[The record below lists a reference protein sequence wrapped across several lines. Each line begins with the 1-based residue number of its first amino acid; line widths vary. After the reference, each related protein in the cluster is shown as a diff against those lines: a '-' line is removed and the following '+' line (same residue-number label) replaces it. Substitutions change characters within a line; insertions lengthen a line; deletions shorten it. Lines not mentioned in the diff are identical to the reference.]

1 MKLMIRSLQ
10 SALLVTF
17 TALLFPLQVHAET
30 ARQTRNAAEKALHH
44 LYENNHKAREIGDKA
59 VAVLVFPAVYK
70 AGFMVGA
77 QTGNGV
83 LFKHGKVEGYYNT
96 TAASYGLQ
104 AGIQKFSY
112 ALFFMDEHSLHY
124 LNKSGGFEV
133 GGAPSLVIADDGFS
147 SSLST
152 TTLQKGIY
160 AFFFGQKGLMAGLGL
175 QGTKITEYTPS
186 E

>member
-1 MKLMIRSLQ
+1 MHALRPLLY
-10 SALLVTF
+10 ALLAIFVTLP
-17 TALLFPLQVHAET
+17 AHAET
-30 ARQTRNAAEKALHH
+30 ARELRNRSEKALHH
-44 LYENNHKAREIGDKA
+44 LYANNHKAREIGDKA
-59 VAVLVFPAVYK
+59 IAVLVFPDVYK

-83 LFKHGKVEGYYNT
+83 LFKDGRVSGYYNSS
-96 TAASYGLQ
+96 AASYGLQ

-133 GGAPSLVIADDGFS
+133 GGAPSLVVADEGFS

-160 AFFFGQKGLMAGLGL
+160 AFFFGQKGLMAGIGL
-175 QGTKITEYTPS
+175 QGTKISQYHPS

>member
-1 MKLMIRSLQ
+1 MNPTMKALHI
-10 SALLVTF
+10 ALLSVCFSIVLPTK
-17 TALLFPLQVHAET
+17 AQAET
-30 ARQTRNAAEKALHH
+30 AKELRVRSEKALHH
-44 LYENNHKAREIGDKA
+44 LYSNNHKAREIGDKA
-59 VAVLVFPAVYK
+59 VAILVFPTVYK

-83 LFKHGKVEGYYNT
+83 LFRNGKAASYYNT

-133 GGAPSLVIADDGFS
+133 GGAPSLVVADEGFS

-175 QGTKITEYTPS
+175 QGTKISEYTPS

>member
-1 MKLMIRSLQ
+1 MKAPRF
-10 SALLVTF
+10 ALLA
-17 TALLFPLQVHAET
+17 ALASLCLVSHAQAET
-30 ARQTRNAAEKALHH
+30 ARELRVRSEKALHR
-44 LYENNHKAREIGDKA
+44 LYEGNSKARVIGDKA
-59 VAVLVFPAVYK
+59 VAVLVFPDVYK

-83 LFKHGKVEGYYNT
+83 LFKDGKVAGYYNSS
-96 TAASYGLQ
+96 AASYGLQ
-104 AGIQKFSY
+104 AGVQKFSY
-112 ALFFMDEHSLHY
+112 ALFFMDTDSLHY

-133 GGAPSLVIADDGFS
+133 GGAPSLVVVDEGFS

-160 AFFFGQKGLMAGLGL
+160 AFFFGQKGLMAGIGL
-175 QGTKITEYTPS
+175 QGTKISQYTPS

>member
-1 MKLMIRSLQ
+1 MKTLP
-10 SALLVTF
+10 LLLLTTLATLFVT
-17 TALLFPLQVHAET
+17 PCSQAET
-30 ARQTRNAAEKALHH
+30 ARELRVRSEKALHH
-44 LYENNHKAREIGDKA
+44 LYSSNHKAREIGDKA
-59 VAVLVFPAVYK
+59 VAVLVFPTVYK

-83 LFKHGKVEGYYNT
+83 LFRNGKVAGYFNT
-96 TAASYGLQ
+96 SAASYGIQ

-133 GGAPSLVIADDGFS
+133 GGAPSLVMADKGLA

-175 QGTKITEYTPS
+175 QGTKISQYTPS

>member
-1 MKLMIRSLQ
+1 MKAPRF
-10 SALLVTF
+10 ALLA
-17 TALLFPLQVHAET
+17 ALASLCLVSHAQAET
-30 ARQTRNAAEKALHH
+30 ARELRVRSEKALHR
-44 LYENNHKAREIGDKA
+44 LYEGNSKARVIGDKA
-59 VAVLVFPAVYK
+59 VAVLVFPDVYK

-83 LFKHGKVEGYYNT
+83 LFKDGKVAGYYNSS
-96 TAASYGLQ
+96 AASYGLQ
-104 AGIQKFSY
+104 AGVQKFSY
-112 ALFFMDEHSLHY
+112 ALFFMDADSLHY

-133 GGAPSLVIADDGFS
+133 GGAPSLVVADEGFS

-160 AFFFGQKGLMAGLGL
+160 AFFFGQKGLMAGIGL
-175 QGTKITEYTPS
+175 QGTKISQYTPS

>member
-1 MKLMIRSLQ
+1 MKKTIHF
-10 SALLVTF
+10 ALLTLCCSM
-17 TALLFPLQVHAET
+17 LLIPKVHAET
-30 ARQTRNAAEKALHH
+30 ARELRVRSEKALHH
-44 LYENNHKAREIGDKA
+44 LYSNNRKAREIGDKA
-59 VAVLVFPAVYK
+59 VAVLVFPSVYK

-83 LFKHGKVEGYYNT
+83 LFRNGKAVGYYNT

-124 LNKSGGFEV
+124 LNRSGGFEV
-133 GGAPSLVIADDGFS
+133 GGAPSLVVADEGFS

-160 AFFFGQKGLMAGLGL
+160 TFFFGQKGLMAGLGL
-175 QGTKITEYTPS
+175 QGTKISQYTPS

>member
-1 MKLMIRSLQ
+1 LR
-10 SALLVTF
+10 
-17 TALLFPLQVHAET
+17 
-30 ARQTRNAAEKALHH
+30 
-44 LYENNHKAREIGDKA
+44 DKA
-59 VAVLVFPAVYK
+59 VAILVFPDVYK

-83 LFKHGKVEGYYNT
+83 LFKHGEVAGYFNT
-96 TAASYGLQ
+96 SAASYGFQ

-124 LNKSGGFEV
+124 LNKSGGFEL
-133 GGAPSLVIADDGFS
+133 GGAPSLVIADEGFS
-147 SSLST
+147 TAMST
-152 TTLQKGIY
+152 TTMQKGIC
-160 AFFFGQKGLMAGLGL
+160 AFFFGQKGLMAGIGL

>member
-1 MKLMIRSLQ
+1 MKKHLRLLMLAVI
-10 SALLVTF
+10 AGVIVTPH
-17 TALLFPLQVHAET
+17 ASAET
-30 ARQTRNAAEKALHH
+30 AGELRVKSEKALHH
-44 LYENNHKAREIGDKA
+44 LYDTNHKAREIGEKA

-77 QTGNGV
+77 QSGNGV
-83 LFKHGKVEGYYNT
+83 LFKEGRVAGYYNS

-104 AGIQKFSY
+104 AGVQKFAY
-112 ALFFMDEHSLHY
+112 ALFFMDKQSLHY

-133 GGAPSLVIADDGFS
+133 GGAPSLVVADEGIA

-160 AFFFGQKGLMAGLGL
+160 AFFFSQKGLMAGIGL
-175 QGTKITEYTPS
+175 QGTKISQYTPS